1 MSSASTPAGRQD
13 NSVYEHAETIDSWD
27 DTFYRPAAR
36 AHYDRAVAGL
46 IRAMGVLPGQTVLD
60 AGCGTGVHSIRAA
73 QLGCRMRSV
82 DISEAML
89 AKSRQN
95 AERAGLEHPPE
106 FEQQDLT
113 NLTLPDNSVDHA
125 FSWGVVIH
133 IREMEKALA
142 ELVRVVK
149 PGGSIGLQMT
159 NASAV
164 DHKLESVARALLPG
178 RKPLDV
184 VRSPFGPGFAWE
196 WNGAE
201 IFTWRIKADQLV
213 RHMREAHNAV
223 QTYRRISELTE
234 IQHRLPGFLST
245 PIHLVNGLAYRVG
258 LPAGLAVTQQFV
270 FRTPPAAP
278 ASTEEGQA
286 A

>member
-1 MSSASTPAGRQD
+1 MTNADAAQTKQD
-13 NSVYEHAETIDSWD
+13 NSVYEHAETIESWD
-27 DTFYRPAAR
+27 DTFYRPVAKR
-36 AHYDRAVAGL
+36 HYDRAVAGL
-46 IRAMGVLPGQTVLD
+46 IKAMRVKPGQTVLD

-73 QLGCRMRSV
+73 SLGCRMRSV

-95 AERAGLEHPPE
+95 AARAGLEHPPE

-113 NLTLPDNSVDHA
+113 NLTLDTDSVDHA

-133 IREMEKALA
+133 IREMEKAIA

-149 PGGSIGLQMT
+149 PGGSIGLQVT
-159 NASAV
+159 NTSAI
-164 DHKLESVARALLPG
+164 DHKLESIVRLIKPG

-184 VRSPFGPGFAWE
+184 VQSPHGPGYAWE

-201 IFTWRIKADQLV
+201 IFTWRVNAASLIRL
-213 RHMREAHNAV
+213 MRDNHGAEMI
-223 QTYRRISELTE
+223 YRGISELTE
-234 IQHRLPGFLST
+234 IQHRLPGFLSG
-245 PIHLVNGLAYRVG
+245 PIHTANSLAYRAG
-258 LPAGLAVTQQFV
+258 LPASLAVTQQLV
-270 FRTPPAAP
+270 FKTREASE
-278 ASTEEGQA
+278 ASTEEDQA

>member
-1 MSSASTPAGRQD
+1 MTNADAAQTKQD
-13 NSVYEHAETIDSWD
+13 NSVYEHAETIESWD
-27 DTFYRPAAR
+27 DTFYRPVAK

-46 IRAMGVLPGQTVLD
+46 IHAMGVKPGQTVLD

-73 QLGCRMRSV
+73 SLGCRMRSV

-113 NLTLPDNSVDHA
+113 NLTLETNSVDHA

-133 IREMEKALA
+133 IREMEAALA

-149 PGGSIGLQMT
+149 PGGSIGLQVT
-159 NASAV
+159 NTSAL
-164 DHKLESVARALLPG
+164 DHKLEAAVRLIKPG
-178 RKPLDV
+178 RKPLEV
-184 VRSPFGPGFAWE
+184 VQSPHGPGYAWE

-201 IFTWRIKADQLV
+201 IFTWRVKAASLV
-213 RHMREAHNAV
+213 RVMREQHNANLI
-223 QTYRRISELTE
+223 YRGISELTE
-234 IQHRLPGFLST
+234 IQHRLPGFLSG
-245 PIHLVNGLAYRVG
+245 PIHVVNSVAYRLG
-258 LPAGLAVTQQFV
+258 LPASLAVTQQLV
-270 FRTPPAAP
+270 FRTAASEQ
-278 ASTEEGQA
+278 ASTEEEQA